1 MGPPL
6 QENSLTTAEIG
17 LRPEFTYK
25 APAKK
30 DDQKLHGW
38 VACTELPSRSHQLF
52 LTDQLIHVRSAP
64 PQVHIQATIWPF
76 CYTP

>member
-38 VACTELPSRSHQLF
+38 VWLVQNY
-52 LTDQLIHVRSAP
+52 
-64 PQVHIQATIWPF
+64 QVGVTNFFSQIS
-76 CYTP
+76 